1 MATKNFSISRL
12 LIAGLSRHGIICIVE
27 DDHEIGGIIKEDVNL
42 DARIK
47 EYSGKFE
54 LIKSVDAPNEFTITF
69 NDEVDDEYKEKILT
83 LLKNSDIVKKN
94 NVVIN
99 TG

>member
-1 MATKNFSISRL
+1 MAIKNFSLSGL
-12 LIAGLSRHGIICIVE
+12 LIAGLSRHGIICFVE

-47 EYSGKFE
+47 EHSGKFE
-54 LIKSVDAPNEFTITF
+54 LIKSVENPNEFTIIF

-83 LLKNSDIVKKN
+83 LLKNSEIVQKN
-94 NVVIN
+94 NIVIIA
-99 TG
+99 G